1 MTDLGSLLNPEQL
14 EAATAPDGPLLILA
28 AAGTGKTRTLVYR
41 VVHLV
46 ERGVPAHRIL
56 LLTFTNRAAREMLSR
71 ADEAT
76 RGLAT
81 GLWGGTFH
89 HVANR
94 MLRRYAGLL
103 GFPRDFA
110 ILDADDQRTLMG
122 RVIKDLGHRPKDFP
136 KRELVLSLLSGAVNR
151 NLDPAEYLESRAGDF
166 AAAPEELL
174 ACMREYV
181 KRKRELHAMDFD
193 DLLVNGL
200 RVLSESAEARELYQE
215 RFLHVLVDEYQD
227 TNALQSAFVDLLAAR
242 HRNLSV
248 VGDDFQCIYSWRGS
262 DYRNIM
268 DFPRRYPDARIVKL
282 ERNYRSRKPILD
294 LANASILHNPD
305 QFPKVLR
312 PTREAPGLPPRLLE
326 VADGRAQAGEL
337 LSIVEDARR
346 AGYRYGEIAVLYR
359 SHFNA
364 VDAQLA
370 LTRAGVPYS
379 ITSGTSFYEQAHVKD
394 VVALLRMA
402 ETTDDGLAFARVLQ
416 LLPAVGETT
425 VDRLWRRLGGRFD
438 AADPAARAALLE
450 ALPSRA
456 RGPWEPVSDAL
467 GAYSRTAFPHNVKA
481 LVEAFLDA
489 LYRERLRKDFENADE
504 REDELRELLSDI
516 AGHTSVRDFLEDV
529 ALLTNLDREGG
540 AADADGEGKVLL
552 STVHQA
558 KGLEWPVVILLWCV
572 EGIFPS
578 SRALE
583 DQGGD
588 DEERRLFYVAVTRA
602 RDRLHILQPHVRTT
616 PDGGA
621 FRCERSR
628 FLREVPPALFQ
639 SENRDDRPSLGYG
652 GWGGGWG
659 GGRASAYRG
668 GGGFGGW
675 APSARG
681 GGYRLRGA
689 LEGLPD
695 AGGLYGLPDADADGS
710 SAAPPPAAP
719 AGPDG
724 EPTFGP
730 GGVPSAPGSAPPP
743 APDPYWGF

>member
-89 HVANR
+89 HVGNR

-268 DFPRRYPDARIVKL
+268 DFPERYPDARIVKL
-282 ERNYRSRKPILD
+282 ERNYRSRAPILE
-294 LANASILHNPD
+294 LANASIVHNVD
-305 QFPKVLR
+305 QFSKTLR
-312 PTREAPGLPPRLLE
+312 PTREGAAPRPSLIE
-326 VADGRAQAGEL
+326 VFDGREQAREVVRL
-337 LSIVEDARR
+337 VEEARA
-346 AGYRYGEIAVLYR
+346 AGYRRGEIAVLYR

-370 LTRAGVPYS
+370 LTHANVPYT

-394 VVALLRMA
+394 ATALLRMA
-402 ETTDDGLAFARVLQ
+402 ESPDDGLAFSRVLQ
-416 LLPAVGETT
+416 LLPAVGDSTAERIWT
-425 VDRLWRRLGGRFD
+425 RLGGRFD
-438 AADPAARAALLE
+438 VSDPVAREALLD

-456 RGPWEPVSDAL
+456 RPAWAPVGEAL
-467 GAYSRTAFPHNVKA
+467 GDYGRTPFPKNVTT
-481 LVEAFLDA
+481 LLSVFLEAF
-489 LYRERLRKDFENADE
+489 YRDHMRKEFEQPDE
-504 REDELRELLSDI
+504 REDDLRELSADV
-516 AGHTSVRDFLEDV
+516 AGHESVREFLNDV
-529 ALLTNLDREGG
+529 SLLTNLDREGG
-540 AADADGEGKVLL
+540 ASSDGEGAVLL

-558 KGLEWPVVILLWCV
+558 KGLEWPVVIVLWCV
-572 EGIFPS
+572 EGLFPS

-583 DQGGD
+583 DQGD
-588 DEERRLFYVAVTRA
+588 DEEERRLFYVAVTRA
-602 RDRLHILQPHVRTT
+602 RDRLHLLQPHERNT
-616 PDGGA
+616 PEGGSYG
-621 FRCERSR
+621 CQRSR
-628 FLREVPPALFQ
+628 FLREVPASLF
-639 SENRDDRPSLGYG
+639 SHTDRTGGAGASWGGGRSLGWGGRGGRGGWG
-652 GWGGGWG
+652 GWGGGGYRGRPALPGLDG
-659 GGRASAYRG
+659 GGDDG
-668 GGGFGGW
+668 GGE
-675 APSARG
+675 PS
-681 GGYRLRGA
+681 
-689 LEGLPD
+689 
-695 AGGLYGLPDADADGS
+695 
-710 SAAPPPAAP
+710 
-719 AGPDG
+719 
-724 EPTFGP
+724 FGP
-730 GGVPSAPGSAPPP
+730 GGESLPPSSPGGVGRGLGGRVSF
-743 APDPYWGF
+743 DW